1 MIPVPPVSVLI
12 KPSSSACNM
21 ACKYCFYRDEAQNRS
36 ESFMGFMTPETA
48 EMTVKRAFEFAEGS
62 CSFMFQGGEPTLS
75 GLEFFKSFI
84 ELEKKHNTKNIKVF
98 NSIQTNGFAVTE
110 EWAGF
115 FSENHFL
122 VGLSLDGTAELHNL
136 NRTDSSG
143 SGTFNRVMKTAAL
156 FDRFG
161 VEYNILTVLTG
172 KNARSIEKIYNFCKK
187 NNFNYLQFIP
197 CLDAFG
203 ADGKSSYSLT
213 NDEYKS
219 FLITL
224 FGQWLADLKSGRY
237 ISIRNIDNIMQI
249 MLGGR
254 PEICS
259 LRGCC
264 SVQFAVEGD
273 GSVYPC
279 DFYVLDEYKIGDVY
293 NNSFKEMVSSEN
305 CRSFLEGSF
314 AVPHKCKEC
323 ECFAICRNGC
333 RRERMPD
340 QSGESINRFCEA
352 TKGFYKECR
361 ASLFEAARIL
371 AQRR

>member
-1 MIPVPPVSVLI
+1 
-12 KPSSSACNM
+12 M

-36 ESFMGFMTPETA
+36 ESFMGFMTAETA
-48 EMTVKRAFEFAEGS
+48 EMTVIRALEFAEGS

-75 GLEFFKSFI
+75 GLDFFKSFI
-84 ELEKKHNTKNIKVF
+84 ELEKKHNKKNIRIF

-110 EWAGF
+110 EWARF
-115 FSENHFL
+115 LCENHFL
-122 VGLSLDGTAELHNL
+122 VGLSLDGTAELHNF
-136 NRTDSSG
+136 NRVDSSG

-197 CLDAFG
+197 CLDVLD
-203 ADGKSSYSLT
+203 ADGKSAYSLT
-213 NDEYKS
+213 NEEYKS
-219 FLITL
+219 FLVTL
-224 FGQWLADLKSGRY
+224 FGLWFNDLKNGKY

-249 MLGGR
+249 MLGGK

-293 NNSFKEMVSSEN
+293 KDSFADMVSSDN
-305 CRSFLEGSF
+305 CRSFLENSF
-314 AVPHKCKEC
+314 AVPQKCKAC

-333 RRERMPD
+333 RRERLPAPG
-340 QSGESINRFCEA
+340 GESINRFCEA
-352 TKGFYKECR
+352 TKGFYSECR
-361 ASLFEAARIL
+361 TSLFEAARIL
-371 AQRR
+371 GRMR